1 MKNNMILATV
11 LLVSTIFMSCDND
24 DDSQPSIVGTWVE
37 ISYEEEEFINNVSQ
51 GIVNSSSQV
60 EQPVMYTFTNDGTFD
75 FSYDSSSETITN
87 SGTYSIDGD
96 TLTLTYESEDL
107 ENEEYV
113 YAFTLMNNQLVL
125 AITEEYTRNDNAIT
139 SIVTTTFNM
148 K

>member
-1 MKNNMILATV
+1 
-11 LLVSTIFMSCDND
+11 MSCNND
-24 DDSQPSIVGTWVE
+24 DDGQPAIVGTWVE
-37 ISYEEEEFINNVSQ
+37 ISYEEEEFVNNVSQ

-60 EQPVMYTFTNDGTFD
+60 EQPVTYTFTNDDTFD

-96 TLTLTYESEDL
+96 ALTLTYESENL

-113 YAFTLMNNQLVL
+113 YVFTLMNNQLVL

-139 SIVTTTFNM
+139 SIVTTTFNRQ
-148 K
+148 